1 MKRIGLFIIQIIL
14 IYNAH
19 AANSIYEQANAAYE
33 TGNYALADSLYTS
46 LLTEDGP
53 SAEVYYNLGNACYKQ
68 QFWAR
73 AILNYERCLQLD
85 RRNEDAQYNLDLAQA
100 QIRDQIEPI
109 QLSLLSILWKDICG
123 LLSSSVWAILAIV
136 FSWLALCSV
145 AVYLFARKFHM
156 RRWGLMLVFI
166 TAGLSIILFVI
177 SELGVFEMRGDGLAE
192 VENASRIF
200 LDEYDHSRS
209 GCAVLP
215 ACEGTRVL
223 LVEVQAL
230 TATSPMENPRRR
242 VTGLDVNR
250 AHMLLAVME
259 RRAGFKLS
267 RLEVYLNIVGGVS
280 VEEPAGD
287 LAACFAVA
295 SSATEVK
302 LPPATV
308 FIGEVGL
315 SGEVRAVN
323 NLQQRIDESAR
334 LGFKQAVGPRLRGQH
349 LRVPPDFRLLEL
361 TDLREGLEK
370 FYLVER

>member
-73 AILNYERCLQLD
+73 AILYYERCLQLD

-136 FSWLALCSV
+136 FSWLALCGV

-177 SELGVFEMRGDGLAE
+177 TLSAHVIESKEQYAIIMAPSVILKSEPSESSTNLFILHEGLKM
-192 VENASRIF
+192 
-200 LDEYDHSRS
+200 
-209 GCAVLP
+209 G
-215 ACEGTRVL
+215 
-223 LVEVQAL
+223 
-230 TATSPMENPRRR
+230 
-242 VTGLDVNR
+242 
-250 AHMLLAVME
+250 VME
-259 RRAGFKLS
+259 TDGDWVRVRMPDGNNGWMPLDA
-267 RLEVYLNIVGGVS
+267 LEMI
-280 VEEPAGD
+280 
-287 LAACFAVA
+287 
-295 SSATEVK
+295 
-302 LPPATV
+302 
-308 FIGEVGL
+308 
-315 SGEVRAVN
+315 
-323 NLQQRIDESAR
+323 
-334 LGFKQAVGPRLRGQH
+334 
-349 LRVPPDFRLLEL
+349 
-361 TDLREGLEK
+361 
-370 FYLVER
+370 